1 MKRIIS
7 ALAAG
12 ILLLGGLT
20 ACGEIAPPNQVG
32 IWYAQGQVD
41 GNKFDHCVKPSE
53 VDKWIANN
61 SVYWLNNDVRTWNQ
75 APGSTDTTESLV
87 VTAKPEAGQQ
97 SGLEVLVWTQTNF
110 KLRTWCGADEKDP
123 NSPLVQWWQN
133 LGDRYDADTAD
144 GWRDMLLNTVVPALE
159 KAKNVLREYTADE
172 LVLGTVW
179 AEAESKFANTF
190 TTELTRLSGGTYFC
204 GPDYERAPQ
213 PGTDTERLCSPVQV
227 SIKDADYRDT
237 GIQAARN
244 DKQKAVESAAA
255 RVAEAEGQVA
265 AANAQQALYAN
276 PQWMQL
282 QMENIRL
289 QQIQACASAPSC
301 RLIIGVDG
309 QVLINDAGQ

>member
-20 ACGEIAPPNQVG
+20 ACSEIAPPNQVG
-32 IWYAQGQVD
+32 LWYAQGQAD

-61 SVYWLNNDVRTWNQ
+61 EVYWVPNDVRTWNVAPSGGDTDQ
-75 APGSTDTTESLV
+75 ALV
-87 VTAKPEAGQQ
+87 LTAKPETGQQ

-110 KLRTWCGADEKDP
+110 KLNTFCGSDDKDAS
-123 NSPLVQWWQN
+123 SPVVRWWQD
-133 LGDRYDADTAD
+133 LGDRYDANTVD
-144 GWRDMLLNTVVPALE
+144 GWRNMLLNTVVPALE
-159 KAKNVLREYTADE
+159 KAKNVLRSYTADE

-179 AEAESKFANTF
+179 AEAEQAFATTF

-204 GPDYERAPQ
+204 GPDFQRASP
-213 PGTDTERLCSPVQV
+213 DCSPVQV
-227 SIKDADYRDT
+227 SIKDVDYRDP

-244 DKQKAVESAAA
+244 DKQKAVETAAA
-255 RVAEAEGQVA
+255 AVAKAQGEVA
-265 AANAQQALYAN
+265 AAEAQKALYSN
-276 PQWMQL
+276 PQWMQIQL
-282 QMENIRL
+282 ETIRL
-289 QQIQACASAPSC
+289 EQIKACASAPSC